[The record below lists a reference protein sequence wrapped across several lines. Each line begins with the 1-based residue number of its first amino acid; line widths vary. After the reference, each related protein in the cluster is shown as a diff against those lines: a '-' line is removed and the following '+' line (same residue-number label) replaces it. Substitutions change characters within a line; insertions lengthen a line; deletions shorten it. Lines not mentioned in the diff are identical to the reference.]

1 MESLTTR
8 ETRNRTQC
16 EQNNERWLQPPTVLR
31 KLKPLLIELRVSWPL
46 LPGQI
51 QLLLGFFAAV
61 ELQMT
66 EAGSHSSK
74 HFCVAPL
81 QGGILPKSLKD
92 HLQIAIGCSAPTL
105 LCFTPPVSIQD
116 HLHSFFL
123 LPPLSASAHP
133 PISGATSGSQAVIAS
148 FDLRPSS
155 NETIDHFHHVD

>member
-1 MESLTTR
+1 MGGIVSAFLEVLTVESLTTR

-123 LPPLSASAHP
+123 LPPPLRLCPPSNLRRHIWLSSCHRK
-133 PISGATSGSQAVIAS
+133 
-148 FDLRPSS
+148 L
-155 NETIDHFHHVD
+155 